1 MLKLDTMA
9 SMNYFLNISFTMQG
23 LKNPLVRGPGP
34 AICGFR
40 PNIFNPNKTHLILH
54 YFRLRNPM
62 LTRLKEAVNV
72 GLKLC
77 SKICH
82 SDF

>member
-40 PNIFNPNKTHLILH
+40 PNIFNPVKSDGPVETVQ
-54 YFRLRNPM
+54 LR
-62 LTRLKEAVNV
+62 T
-72 GLKLC
+72 
-77 SKICH
+77 
-82 SDF
+82 